1 MSFLSCVV
9 TPFRFFLISSFIFL
23 IAEKSSGQLINW
35 AFNAGSSGND
45 IGNSTYVDNAGNVYA
60 AGGFTGTVDFD
71 PSAGTANLA
80 SNGSKDIFIAK
91 YNSSGQ
97 YLWAFAIGG
106 SGIDDVNAITTD
118 QNGNVLITGFFR
130 GSNVDFDPSAAIAN
144 LSSNGD
150 AGSDPGDRK
159 STRLN

>member
-1 MSFLSCVV
+1 MSFLTCVV
-9 TPFRFFLISSFIFL
+9 TPYKIFLISLSIFL
-23 IAEKSSGQLINW
+23 VSEKSSGQLLNW

-45 IGNSTYVDNAGNVYA
+45 IGNSTYVDFAGNVYA

-71 PSAGTANLA
+71 PSAGTANLS
-80 SNGSKDIFIAK
+80 SNGSKDIFITK

-118 QNGNVLITGFFR
+118 QSG
-130 GSNVDFDPSAAIAN
+130 
-144 LSSNGD
+144 
-150 AGSDPGDRK
+150 
-159 STRLN
+159 